1 MSHFL
6 ILPKKHSFQQPT
18 SNLQNHLLK
27 TASST
32 TRLLQE
38 LISHKP
44 PLLAAASPSLSLE
57 TRKNGGERLL
67 KALRQFGL
75 AGSQLNFL

>member
-38 LISHKP
+38 LISSNTFSSFH
-44 PLLAAASPSLSLE
+44 LL
-57 TRKNGGERLL
+57 LL
-67 KALRQFGL
+67 QALLLLLTKFGCRHW
-75 AGSQLNFL
+75 QLVSA